1 MKKFFTLLASV
12 CCVLLSAN
20 AQELWSRKIDE
31 TQLALCKKDSSGKC
45 LVRVS
50 NNNEVNLV
58 VTSYVQHYVD
68 GIQVKLLNDKT
79 LSNNDKVKYLRT
91 LLGYVNDFSAYAR
104 NARRNPDFSPA
115 LAQELFTSFEP
126 VMKAD
131 REKTNLGDVTAPLSY
146 LANKIIVENEF
157 ARAIPGYAEAK
168 RQMVLKDCD
177 IHHNRILEILS
188 SYPTMDFVDSMLV
201 VAAYHD
207 QDKFYNYCQ
216 NIRGVLF
223 PRLRN
228 HKDGLVKTLFTM
240 AQMESGRS
248 LTPFLDLIS
257 KGTVSIDSINKI
269 QADEAKYFK
278 LLVDTRIQYVARIAK
293 QDTPIAYNNFNF
305 KLKEKALAV
314 VKKINEAHDKPD
326 AIRFQPINPLAP
338 QELYY
343 IATLGIDELYT
354 SSFTRGVFQQIMEK
368 QSKLGKQTDQLLS
381 SVRFDYFRKFI
392 KISAGYNKL
401 SVFLKAMPDSN
412 ARITMNA
419 FISGLVSND
428 HIDDIEDAV
437 DVADAF
443 AGIGTNPELKVV
455 AEQILQKVKDYQ
467 QRYKN
472 AGSEKGE
479 TIYRLFDVIF
489 NSYRDT
495 SINLSAKLGIPPITR
510 VDYKQLAADSGG
522 RTVVKLYFYGDEDKD
537 GQISYENF
545 KRIFGDRT
553 QWKVEEN
560 PYYASIRSLKGK
572 PISIYANRP
581 LYDPTKQ
588 SDPDDTAK
596 QKMSNYL
603 EKNGLKATFVMH
615 RGHSYH
621 VPTTLKFLNDYDT
634 SAKLIVLGSCG
645 GYQNLD
651 QALRICPDAHI
662 VSSKQTGT
670 FTVNDPMLKVLF
682 NEIGQGRNVVWP
694 DVWPKIRAA
703 VGGGKPAEMF
713 QEYIP
718 PHQNL
723 GMIFIKAYKKQMNI

>member
-12 CCVLLSAN
+12 CCVLFSAN
-20 AQELWSRKIDE
+20 AQELWSRKIDDA
-31 TQLALCKKDSSGKC
+31 QLALCSKDSSGKC
-45 LVRVS
+45 LVRIS
-50 NNNEVNLV
+50 HNNDVNLV

-68 GIQVKLLNDKT
+68 GIQSRLLNDKT

-91 LLGYVNDFSAYAR
+91 LLGYVSDFSTYSR
-104 NARRNPDFSPA
+104 NARRNPDFSPG

-131 REKTNLGDVTAPLSY
+131 REKTSLSTVTAPLSF
-146 LANKIIVENEF
+146 LATKIIVENEF
-157 ARAIPGYAEAK
+157 ARGITGYADAK

-177 IHHNRILEILS
+177 AHHNRILEILS
-188 SYPTMDFVDSMLV
+188 QYPTVDFADSMIV
-201 VAAYHD
+201 VAAYYD
-207 QDKFYNYCQ
+207 QDKLYNYCQ
-216 NIRGVLF
+216 NVRGVLF
-223 PRLRN
+223 PKLQN
-228 HKDGLVKTLFTM
+228 HKDGLVHTLFTM

-248 LTPFLDLIS
+248 LTPFLDQIS
-257 KGTVSIDSINKI
+257 KGTVTIDSINRI
-269 QADEAKYFK
+269 QDDEARYFK
-278 LLVDTRIQYVARIAK
+278 LLVDTRIQYVARIQR

-305 KLKEKALAV
+305 KLKEKALAF
-314 VKKINEAHDKPD
+314 VKKINDAHDKPD
-326 AIRFQPINPLAP
+326 AVRFQPINPLSP

-354 SSFTRGVFQQIMEK
+354 SSFTRGVFTQLMDK
-368 QSKLGKQTDQLLS
+368 QAKLGKQTDQLLA

-401 SVFLKAMPDSN
+401 SLFLKAMPDSN
-412 ARITMNA
+412 ARMTMNA

-443 AGIGTNPELKVV
+443 AGIGTNPELKLV

-467 QRYKN
+467 SRYKAAEN
-472 AGSEKGE
+472 EKGE

-495 SINLSAKLGIPPITR
+495 SVNLSAKLGIPPITR
-510 VDYKQLAADSGG
+510 VDYKQLAADASG

-537 GQISYENF
+537 GQISYESF

-560 PYYASIRSLKGK
+560 PYFASIRSLKGK
-572 PISIYANRP
+572 TIWIFANKA

-596 QKMSNYL
+596 IRMSDYM

-621 VPTTLKFLNDYDT
+621 VPTTLKFINDYDT

-651 QALRICPDAHI
+651 QVLRICPDAHI

-670 FTVNDPMLKVLF
+670 FTVNDPMLKVFFTELA
-682 NEIGQGRNVVWP
+682 QGRSIVWP
-694 DVWPKIRAA
+694 EVWPKIRAA
-703 VGGGKPAEMF
+703 VGGGKPGEMF

-723 GMIFIKAYKKQMNI
+723 GMIFIKAYKKQMNL